1 MSITLQL
8 RWRSLVSG
16 KKKREGFYRLNSR
29 CLANIEISTSFLTRV
44 ERNVEN
50 SAQKSSLATAIL
62 EVTVTAAKIIF

>member
-1 MSITLQL
+1 MEKLSF
-8 RWRSLVSG
+8 R